1 MTVVIAMCLAASS
14 RIAAWNEERLLEE
27 KVYGEDHQ
35 LSRMAIMM
43 IHKNET
49 KEAFFFLSGK
59 SYNNSIRKTTITFNW
74 ELEGEYIISDLPRDK
89 IRMRFDD
96 DQEVPTIKF
105 VKKFCHDGKKTMQE
119 RINCIEYAVVTCK
132 SKDSEM
138 RII

>member
-1 MTVVIAMCLAASS
+1 MVVVAICLAASS
-14 RIAAWNEERLLEE
+14 RITMWNEERLLEE

-35 LSRMAIMM
+35 LSRMSIK
-43 IHKNET
+43 IINKNET

-59 SYNNSIRKTTITFNW
+59 SYNNSIRKTNITFNW

-89 IRMRFDD
+89 IRMRLDE
-96 DQEVPTIKF
+96 DQEIPTIKF
-105 VKKFCHDGKKTMQE
+105 EKKFCYNGKKTMQE
-119 RINCIEYAVVTCK
+119 IISCIEYAVVTCK